1 MNARPVILL
10 GPEDL
15 EAIVSMR
22 DAVEAVRV
30 AHVDWSHGPDLN
42 EICHRVHTPTNVRV
56 CVHQGAVPALS
67 AAGVLVHCE
76 WLDESADRQTFA
88 TSDPPVSIVY
98 DASDGRLRGIVI
110 GEPSCTELPGIR
122 GVAGLRTAAT
132 SALGTLALARRDAV
146 SVAMIGSGKQAA
158 LHLAALHG
166 LRPLRRVSVFSRNP
180 ERREQFATRMT
191 RTLGTPVIP
200 TRTAATAMAGSDI
213 VMTATNSMRPVI
225 DGVLLE
231 PGQHV
236 TSIVGGGQGSGPPGP
251 RRSELDATADERAAV
266 IGMASVAQARAGFSP
281 YTGAR
286 MGEGTTATEAY
297 PHWHKCVEL
306 HDLLTRRD
314 PARNDDDITIF
325 KNNAGQGVADVAL
338 AGVLLDRAV
347 ARGLGKPLPLG

>member
-1 MNARPVILL
+1 MNERPVILL

-15 EAIVSMR
+15 EAVLSMR
-22 DAVEAVRV
+22 DAVEAVRQ
-30 AHVDWSHGPDLN
+30 AHVDWSKRHDLN
-42 EICHRVHTPTNVRV
+42 EICHRVHTPDNVRV

-76 WLDESADRQTFA
+76 RLHESEDRQTFA
-88 TSDPPVSIVY
+88 TADPPVSIVY
-98 DASDGRLRGIVI
+98 DASDGRLRGILV

-132 SALGTLALARRDAV
+132 SVLGTLALARRDAV

-166 LRPLRRVSVFSRNP
+166 LRPLRRVSVFSRDRD
-180 ERREQFATRMT
+180 RRERFAAMMARV
-191 RTLGTPVIP
+191 LGTVVSPV
-200 TRTAATAMAGSDI
+200 RSAATALAGSDI
-213 VMTATNSMRPVI
+213 VMTATNSMRPVVE
-225 DGVLLE
+225 GVMLE

-251 RRSELDATADERAAV
+251 RRSELDAAADERAAV

-281 YTGAR
+281 YTGSR
-286 MGEGTTATEAY
+286 GGEGPTATEAY

-306 HDLLTRRD
+306 HDLLTSRGRARD
-314 PARNDDDITIF
+314 DDDITIF

-338 AGVLLDRAV
+338 AGALLDRAA
-347 ARGLGKPLPLG
+347 ARGLGTPLPFR